1 MSGVWWI
8 VVAGTC
14 LAVWAVRHLLR
25 YPGGW
30 SFAFHGQYRADR
42 EALADAYREVRRLK
56 GADRQEMGKARSAV
70 AREEKAYRDRISQA
84 ETALRQL
91 RTPPRGAR
99 VAELGRIVLHENAV
113 LVGGDEVPLAG
124 LRVRFDLAR
133 SAHVSYVYLT
143 QADGH
148 EHMES
153 FEEAQFAEEQVRAFS
168 VRVQNAAAAAQRLR
182 GLREK
187 DIGKLEA
194 ELSRARADT
203 EPMEAAREQLEQT
216 RAWQDADPRLPK
228 ARAALDDARDA
239 WQQLAGR
246 RPR

>member
-8 VVAGTC
+8 VVAGAC

-30 SFAFHGQYRADR
+30 SFAFHEQYRADR

-56 GADRQEMGKARSAV
+56 GADRQEMGKVR
-70 AREEKAYRDRISQA
+70 KAYRDRISQA

-113 LVGGDEVPLAG
+113 LVGDDEVPLAG

-133 SAHVSYVYLT
+133 SARVSYVYLT

-168 VRVQNAAAAAQRLR
+168 VRVQNAAATAQRLQ

-203 EPMEAAREQLEQT
+203 EPVEAARERLEQT
-216 RAWQDADPRLPK
+216 RARQGADPRLPK